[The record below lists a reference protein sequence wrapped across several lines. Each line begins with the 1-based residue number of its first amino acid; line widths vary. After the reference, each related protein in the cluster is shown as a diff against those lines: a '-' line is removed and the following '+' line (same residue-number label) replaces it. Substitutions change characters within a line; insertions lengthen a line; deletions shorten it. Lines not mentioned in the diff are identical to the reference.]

1 GLHPLRVHVC
11 YGVDDV
17 ARGQRNVLHAGPA
30 VVIQVFLDL
39 RPGAPAGGL
48 VDGKLDPL
56 VAVGHDFGHERGVFR
71 ADVRVVE
78 VLVDAEAQDLVVK
91 PSPGVDLAP
100 ADITH

>member
-1 GLHPLRVHVC
+1 M
-11 YGVDDV
+11 
-17 ARGQRNVLHAGPA
+17 LHAGPP

-39 RPGAPAGGL
+39 RPGAPAGRF

-78 VLVDAEAQDLVVK
+78 VLVNTKAQDLFVK
-91 PSPGVDLAP
+91 PDPRVHLAP
-100 ADITH
+100 ADITHDVVDVTESGRPGHDVRRL